1 MAEPL
6 DRLRERRLQPLGRA
20 HAALVA
26 EQVRAGPARILFRSQ
41 LTCQTYCLRVLI
53 CIRVTLFNQ
62 AHRQAVGAEDEM
74 NPRTVRELPQN
85 GADALNE
92 RVNVQGVIVE
102 TVDGVYG
109 GPAVRLF
116 IDPAPFL

>member
-6 DRLRERRLQPLGRA
+6 DRLRERRLQPFGRA

-26 EQVRAGPARILFRSQ
+26 EQAPAGPARIFFRAQ
-41 LTCQTYCLRVLI
+41 LTSQTYCLLDLFW
-53 CIRVTLFNQ
+53 IRVTLFNQ
-62 AHRQAVGAEDEM
+62 AHRQAVGAENEM
-74 NPRTVRELPQN
+74 NPRAVRELPQH
-85 GADALNE
+85 GAAALNE

-109 GPAVRLF
+109 GSAVRLF
-116 IDPAPFL
+116 INPAPFL

>member
-26 EQVRAGPARILFRSQ
+26 EQVRAGPARVLFRAQ
-41 LTCQTYCLRVLI
+41 LTSQTYCLLDLLW
-53 CIRVTLFNQ
+53 IRVTLFNQ
-62 AHRQAVGAEDEM
+62 AHRQAVGAEHEM
-74 NPRTVRELPQN
+74 NPRAVRELPQH

-92 RVNVQGVIVE
+92 RVNVPGGFVEIVA
-102 TVDGVYG
+102 GVYG
-109 GPAVRLF
+109 
-116 IDPAPFL
+116 

>member
-26 EQVRAGPARILFRSQ
+26 EQVRAGPARILFRAQ
-41 LTCQTYCLRVLI
+41 LTSQTYCLLDLFW
-53 CIRVTLFNQ
+53 IRVALFDQ
-62 AHRQAVGAEDEM
+62 THRQAVGAEHEM
-74 NPRTVRELPQN
+74 NPRTVRELPQH

-92 RVNVQGVIVE
+92 RLNVKWMTVEIVA
-102 TVDGVYG
+102 GLYG
-109 GPAVRLF
+109 GP
-116 IDPAPFL
+116 P